1 MKKILECQQ
10 KHQNT
15 YFQRTAGEGCNMENI
30 IAKIASIS
38 DVDIIVAKQRGY
50 QSLRLLADKKH
61 TPANKLYQSLNFQYK
76 GAAHLYETDF
86 NAYELI
92 L

>member
-1 MKKILECQQ
+1 MHELIQ
-10 KHQNT
+10 
-15 YFQRTAGEGCNMENI
+15 
-30 IAKIASIS
+30 
-38 DVDIIVAKQRGY
+38 VAKQRGY

-61 TPANKLYQSLNFQYK
+61 TPANKLYQSLNFQNK
-76 GAAHLYETDF
+76 GAAYLYETDF